1 MGDVL
6 ADSTHRVW
14 VAEDAGE
21 SAIGFVAAKLH
32 RKQKLGEIYMIA
44 VDPGAQGRGIGG
56 ALTGVA
62 TDWLRRS
69 GMRVAMIETG
79 GDHGH
84 APARHVYEK
93 AGFTPLPAVRFF
105 KSL

>member
-1 MGDVL
+1 
-6 ADSTHRVW
+6 
-14 VAEDAGE
+14 
-21 SAIGFVAAKLH
+21 
-32 RKQKLGEIYMIA
+32 
-44 VDPGAQGRGIGG
+44 
-56 ALTGVA
+56 
-62 TDWLRRS
+62 
-69 GMRVAMIETG
+69 MRVAMIETG